1 MRSLIMRSETDE
13 VMLAQEQ
20 GVIMKGIGL
29 EKELEGGFG
38 EELGGTLVLTNRRL
52 IFVSSNDKEDE
63 LPVPDILP
71 GLKMDV
77 LYSEVEELNSIP
89 TDPGN
94 LFISISSISSVHGY
108 RMELTR
114 PSLEVKWREG
124 SEERGR
130 VFVEAVT
137 GRSRRRN
144 LNDWAPVIERL
155 KTGDQKLIS
164 VPKAPGV
171 EALEGKIM
179 GIMSDMQWKGV
190 LGIEEEVEERF
201 KTEVGPDE
209 VQAACDKLCSQGL
222 LVRKPEPGD
231 VFYRKRSPLGDD
243 DLSD

>member
-1 MRSLIMRSETDE
+1 LGPIMQRESGE

-71 GLKMDV
+71 GLKTDV
-77 LYSEVEELNSIP
+77 LYSDVEELDSIP
-89 TDPGN
+89 TDSCN
-94 LFISISSISSVHGY
+94 LFISIPSISSVHGH

-124 SEERGR
+124 SEEKSK
-130 VFVEAVT
+130 VFVETVT
-137 GRSRRRN
+137 GRSRKKN
-144 LNDWAPVIERL
+144 LNDWASVIERL
-155 KTGDQKLIS
+155 NAGLQKLTS
-164 VPKAPGV
+164 VPKNPSV
-171 EALEGKIM
+171 DTLEGKIM
-179 GIMSDMQWKGV
+179 KIMNDMQWRGL
-190 LGIEEEVEERF
+190 LGIEEEVEETF
-201 KTEVGPDE
+201 KTQLDPDE
-209 VQAACDKLCSQGL
+209 IQTACDKLSSQGSL
-222 LVRKPEPGD
+222 RRRPEPGD
-231 VFYRKRSPLGDD
+231 VFYRKCSPLGDD